1 MGSPFLSLS
10 LITFVSFV
18 PNPVALVSMDTSS
31 RRLCVGSSLR
41 PVFFSPL
48 REYRT
53 FGEVMWD
60 GVSRLWVPTLPS
72 SVTMPPPQSF
82 GVMDALKALCMPG
95 ERSIPTTSSARVP
108 YPWGCLVWFWQSR
121 RKSVSHRFPRMSG
134 NFLILYIWLGESS
147 GLWRGHTSHL
157 LASQFSLHQRP
168 CDP

>member
-10 LITFVSFV
+10 LITYVSFV

-31 RRLCVGSSLR
+31 QRLCVGSSLR

-53 FGEVMWD
+53 FGEVMWN

-82 GVMDALKALCMPG
+82 GAMDALKALCMPG

-108 YPWGCLVWFWQSR
+108 HPCV
-121 RKSVSHRFPRMSG
+121 V
-134 NFLILYIWLGESS
+134 
-147 GLWRGHTSHL
+147 
-157 LASQFSLHQRP
+157 LAEQEEECFSLFSSHEWELSDSLNTVGGKFRALEGTYIPPP
-168 CDP
+168 CISVFFAPETL